1 MKIAQATSDNGIQLD
16 EEMHDDTMN
25 MFAVNKQVE
34 SAHASVQV
42 PRAARAGEVRH
53 TPDW

>member
-1 MKIAQATSDNGIQLD
+1 
-16 EEMHDDTMN
+16 MHDDTMN